1 MLLVGKMWLLG
12 ILFTI
17 VVYFVVIQYSIGNVI
32 RLFFL
37 CDIVSWI
44 IMAQALV
51 LLTFEQCTRD
61 TKISLVI
68 LMESMDFIQY
78 FFLLTC
84 HSFIRSYW
92 YYHCVIGIT
101 VLTVVV
107 LVF

>member
-1 MLLVGKMWLLG
+1 
-12 ILFTI
+12 
-17 VVYFVVIQYSIGNVI
+17 
-32 RLFFL
+32 
-37 CDIVSWI
+37 
-44 IMAQALV
+44 MAQALV

-78 FFLLTC
+78 FFLLTF

-107 LVF
+107 LMF